1 LSELTK
7 AFIPYGRQHICQED
21 IDAVVEV
28 LSSDFLTQ
36 GPKVPL
42 FEQAVSKLCDAQ
54 YACAVNSATSALHI
68 ACLALGVEKG
78 DIVWTSPI
86 SFVAS
91 SNCALYC
98 DAEVDFVDVEPGSGL
113 MSISA
118 LTKKL
123 AVAKQQNKLPK
134 VIIPVHIAGH
144 SCDMQAIHQLAQQYN
159 FSIIEDASHAIGGTY
174 LQRPIGHCQYSDI
187 CIFSFH
193 PVKIITSAEGGM
205 ALTNNEALHN
215 SMKLYHSHGVT
226 REDLSEDVADQAWYY
241 EQQAL
246 GFNYRMSELHAALG
260 LNQLSK
266 LELFVAKRNQL
277 ADYYLTQIHND
288 ATLNA
293 GLSAITPSADCYSAY
308 HLFVIQLNQAEQRQA
323 VFDLLRANNIGVNV
337 HYIPICNQPYY
348 QELGFKSED
357 YPNAQYYY
365 QRAITLPLHPSL
377 SHEEQDEILKIIK
390 QAL

>member
-1 LSELTK
+1 MSELSPL
-7 AFIPYGRQHICQED
+7 FIPYGRQHICQED
-21 IDAVVEV
+21 IDAVVDV

-42 FEQAVSKLCDAQ
+42 FEQAVSELCQAQ
-54 YACAVNSATSALHI
+54 YACATNSATSALHV
-68 ACLALGVEKG
+68 ACLALGVGKG
-78 DIVWTSPI
+78 DIVWTTPV

-98 DAEVDFVDVEPGSGL
+98 GAEIGFVDIESATGL
-113 MSISA
+113 MSITA
-118 LTKKL
+118 LASKL
-123 AVAKQQNKLPK
+123 ALAKQQNKLPK
-134 VIIPVHIAGH
+134 VIIPVHLAGH
-144 SCDMQAIHQLAQQYN
+144 SCDMQAIHQLAQQYQ

-174 LQRPIGHCQYSDI
+174 LHSPIGHCQFSDI

-226 REDLSEDVADQAWYY
+226 RENLSKEVADQAWYY
-241 EQQAL
+241 EQQTL

-260 LNQLSK
+260 LNQLGK
-266 LELFVAKRNQL
+266 LNEFVAKRNQL
-277 ADYYLTQIHND
+277 ADYYLTQINND
-288 ATLNA
+288 ETLKTH
-293 GLSAITPSADCYSAY
+293 LSTITPSSDCDSAY
-308 HLFVIQLNQAEQRQA
+308 HLFIIQLNQAEQRKS

-348 QELGFKSED
+348 QKLGFKSAD
-357 YPNAQYYY
+357 YPNAQSYY

-377 SHEEQDEILKIIK
+377 SHTEQDEILKIIK